1 MTLSF
6 CELQVCWGGVWGGG
20 SGGGAW
26 FRSVRRFVRFR
37 PFSFAPSFSF
47 DYGRFRLL
55 GGGAW
60 FRSVRRFVRFRAF
73 LLRFRLITAGFV
85 RLMFQSRSR
94 GHGSQ
99 PRNSFVFVVHFVAS
113 FVWGNRF

>member
-1 MTLSF
+1 ML
-6 CELQVCWGGVWGGG
+6 GGV
-20 SGGGAW
+20 
-26 FRSVRRFVRFR
+26 
-37 PFSFAPSFSF
+37 
-47 DYGRFRLL
+47 L
-55 GGGAW
+55 GGGGFGGAAW

-73 LLRFRLITAGFV
+73 SSVLLRFRLIMAGFV

>member
-1 MTLSF
+1 MLGGGLGGGF
-6 CELQVCWGGVWGGG
+6 GGGGVVSFG
-20 SGGGAW
+20 SSI
-26 FRSVRRFVRFR
+26 RSFSSVFVR
-37 PFSFAPSFSF
+37 SFVFVRLRTVSFV
-47 DYGRFRLL
+47 